1 MKFIPLY
8 ERVLVSV
15 LEGKKEM
22 AGFVLPDNARDD
34 YLMGSVITT
43 GEGYRKE
50 TGEIVPLTIKP
61 GMVVMFGPY
70 AGTKVQINGDP
81 FLSMREG
88 EILGW
93 LETSGDPEIG

>member
-15 LEGKKEM
+15 LVGKREV
-22 AGFVLPDNARDD
+22 GDFVLPDNAKDD
-34 YLMGSVITT
+34 YLIGTVIST

-50 TGEIVPLTIKP
+50 NGEMAPMLVKQ
-61 GMVVMFGPY
+61 GMMVVFGPH
-70 AGTKVQINGDP
+70 AGTKVQISGEEY
-81 FLSMREG
+81 LSMREG

-93 LETSGDPEIG
+93 LEE

>member
-15 LEGKKEM
+15 LEGKREV
-22 AGFVLPDNARDD
+22 GDFVLPDNAKDD
-34 YLMGSVITT
+34 YLIGSVISA

-50 TGEIVPLTIKP
+50 NGEMVPMRIQR
-61 GMVVMFGPY
+61 GMMVVFGPH
-70 AGTKVQINGDP
+70 AGTKVQISGQAY
-81 FLSMREG
+81 LSMREG

-93 LETSGDPEIG
+93 LEE